1 MAAQTQSVRPLR
13 AAFIAFTC
21 LPFLR
26 MVAVLE
32 SPLTPRHPPLPRVTD
47 MGGFGKEKGQRRNKK
62 TTGME
67 TAEAIGR
74 ARGRR
79 AVDVSA

>member
-1 MAAQTQSVRPLR
+1 
-13 AAFIAFTC
+13 
-21 LPFLR
+21 
-26 MVAVLE
+26 
-32 SPLTPRHPPLPRVTD
+32 

-62 TTGME
+62 TSGME
-67 TAEAIGR
+67 TAEAVGR

>member
-1 MAAQTQSVRPLR
+1 MRLL
-13 AAFIAFTC
+13 AFR
-21 LPFLR
+21 FLR
-26 MVAVLE
+26 KFDVMGLVLTIPT
-32 SPLTPRHPPLPRVTD
+32 SCAVTD